1 MSIIYYLMAIHQNAR
16 KCNMFP
22 IHDAL
27 WLFLLLLI
35 FKSELTSIILNTVR
49 PFAKQADKKQQK
61 KQVFLCLPWS
71 RANRTTQL
79 IVHFKYASSFI
90 WYFTSKRSGVE
101 YWNCSHFFGRIEWIF
116 NWNCCSTQVDRI
128 RKKNME

>member
-1 MSIIYYLMAIHQNAR
+1 MLIYYLMPIHQNAR
-16 KCNMFP
+16 KCNMFS

-61 KQVFLCLPWS
+61 TGFLVF
-71 RANRTTQL
+71 A
-79 IVHFKYASSFI
+79 V
-90 WYFTSKRSGVE
+90 
-101 YWNCSHFFGRIEWIF
+101 
-116 NWNCCSTQVDRI
+116 
-128 RKKNME
+128 